1 MLLRAALLLI
11 ASVLT
16 AADFSGER
24 ALEAVRAAV
33 AFGPR
38 PAGSAA
44 SRRLQAWI
52 SRELK
57 TQGWEVVEDSFTA
70 RTPHGA
76 VAMTN
81 LIARKPGLSGRAVAI
96 TGHTD
101 TKHFPFRFVGANDA
115 GSSTGLLLELART
128 LKDER
133 LRNDIWL
140 VFFDGEEAVVE
151 WSDSDSLYGSRHLA
165 EKWAADGS
173 LQRLSALIN
182 VDMIGDRDLLIVDE
196 SNSTP
201 ALRRNLRAASVRLGL
216 SAHLGLE
223 PSAIEDDHIPFLRLG
238 VPAIDLIDFDYGPNN
253 AWWHTAAD
261 TTDKLS
267 AASLGVTGSL
277 VVEMI
282 RMQEPR

>member
-24 ALEAVRAAV
+24 ALEAVKTAV

-44 SRRLQAWI
+44 SRRMQAWI

-57 TQGWEVVEDSFTA
+57 AQGWEVVEDRFTA
-70 RTPHGA
+70 RTPQGA

-81 LIARKPGLSGRAVAI
+81 LIARKSGLSGRAVAVI
-96 TGHTD
+96 SGHTD
-101 TKHFPFRFVGANDA
+101 TKRLPFRFVGANDA
-115 GSSTGLLLELART
+115 GSSTGLLLELSRA

-140 VFFDGEEAVVE
+140 VFFDGEEAFVTGAHP
-151 WSDSDSLYGSRHLA
+151 DSLYGSRHLA
-165 EKWAADGS
+165 DKWAADGS
-173 LQRLSALIN
+173 LPRLSALIN

-201 ALRRNLRAASVRLGL
+201 ALRRNLRAASARLGL
-216 SAHLGLE
+216 SDHLRPRTCGHQGAPHCLFCAGAFTAIGFDRLE
-223 PSAIEDDHIPFLRLG
+223 
-238 VPAIDLIDFDYGPNN
+238 YGPNN
-253 AWWHTAAD
+253 PGGKNDRPRD
-261 TTDKLS
+261 TPTTS
-267 AASLGVTGSL
+267 SRQRQPEGAYRFS
-277 VVEMI
+277 
-282 RMQEPR
+282 

>member
-1 MLLRAALLLI
+1 MLLRVALLLI

-24 ALEAVRAAV
+24 ALEAVKTAV

-38 PAGSAA
+38 PSGSAA
-44 SRRLQAWI
+44 SRRMQAWI

-57 TQGWEVVEDSFTA
+57 AQGWEVVEDRFTA
-70 RTPHGA
+70 RTPQGA

-81 LIARKPGLSGRAVAI
+81 LIARKSGLSGRAVAV

-101 TKHFPFRFVGANDA
+101 TKRFPFRFVGANDA
-115 GSSTGLLLELART
+115 GSSTGLLVERARA

-140 VFFDGEEAVVE
+140 VFFDGEEAFVE

-165 EKWAADGS
+165 DKWAADGS
-173 LQRLSALIN
+173 LPRLSALIN
-182 VDMIGDRDLLIVDE
+182 VDMIGDQDLLIVDE

-201 ALRRNLRAASVRLGL
+201 ALRRNLRAASARLGL
-216 SAHLGLE
+216 SDHLGRE
-223 PSAIEDDHIPFLRLG
+223 PAAIEDDHMPFLRRG

-282 RMQEPR
+282 RMLEPR

>member
-24 ALEAVRAAV
+24 ALEAVKTAV

-44 SRRLQAWI
+44 SLRMQAWI

-57 TQGWEVVEDSFTA
+57 THGWEVVEDHFTA
-70 RTPHGA
+70 QTPHGA

-81 LIARKPGLSGRAVAI
+81 LIARKSGLSGRAVAI

-101 TKHFPFRFVGANDA
+101 TKRFPFHFVGANDA
-115 GSSTGLLLELART
+115 GSSTGLPLELARA
-128 LKDER
+128 LQGER

-140 VFFDGEEAVVE
+140 VFFDGEEAFVE

-165 EKWAADGS
+165 DKW
-173 LQRLSALIN
+173 
-182 VDMIGDRDLLIVDE
+182 
-196 SNSTP
+196 
-201 ALRRNLRAASVRLGL
+201 
-216 SAHLGLE
+216 
-223 PSAIEDDHIPFLRLG
+223 
-238 VPAIDLIDFDYGPNN
+238 
-253 AWWHTAAD
+253 
-261 TTDKLS
+261 
-267 AASLGVTGSL
+267 
-277 VVEMI
+277 
-282 RMQEPR
+282 